1 MPQAGLGPWPSL
13 RRWKPRRQVPALLLL
28 TVALCMIPTVPSY
41 ADPPAA
47 GSPDFVAIDA
57 YLDREMR
64 ELRIPGLALGIV
76 HNDEIVHL
84 QGFGVADASRTR
96 RHAADTVHP
105 RLRL

>member
-1 MPQAGLGPWPSL
+1 MPQAGLGPSRSL

-28 TVALCMIPTVPSY
+28 TVALCMVPTVSTS
-41 ADPPAA
+41 ADPPVA

-76 HNDEIVHL
+76 HNDESSAPS
-84 QGFGVADASRTR
+84 G
-96 RHAADTVHP
+96 
-105 RLRL
+105 LRGG